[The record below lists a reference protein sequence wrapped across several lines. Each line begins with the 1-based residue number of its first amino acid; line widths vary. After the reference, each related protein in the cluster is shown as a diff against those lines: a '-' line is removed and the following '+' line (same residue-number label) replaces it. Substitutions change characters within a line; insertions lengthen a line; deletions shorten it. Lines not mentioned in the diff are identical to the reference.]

1 MFTSTILGGLLP
13 WAVIPLAA
21 LCLVVSAIGFRKT
34 VYFIS
39 IGYGYSIAAMAIA
52 SLVLAGASAGPV
64 TWLAAILLAIYGI
77 RLGTYLVIREGKA
90 SYQATQKADGDR
102 SAGTGIA
109 AKLGIWI
116 TVALLYPAMF
126 MPALAR
132 FAGEARGTADAV
144 PALSVAGAAIMAA
157 GIAIEAIADLQKSAA
172 KKKNPG
178 RFCDSGLYRI
188 MRCPNYFGELLV
200 WTGNVLAGAAFL
212 GGWLAWLV
220 AGVGYVS
227 IFLIMK
233 GSARRLEI
241 KQGERYG
248 SDPEYQRYAETTP
261 ILFPFLPIYS
271 FRESVIYL
279 G

>member
-1 MFTSTILGGLLP
+1 MFTSSILGGLLP

-52 SLVLAGASAGPV
+52 SLAVAGRAAGPV
-64 TWLAAILLAIYGI
+64 TWLAAVLLAVYGI

-90 SYQATQKADGDR
+90 SYQATQQADGDR
-102 SAGTGIA
+102 SAGTGLA
-109 AKLGIWI
+109 AKLGIWV

-126 MPALAR
+126 LPALVR
-132 FAGEARGTADAV
+132 FAGEAGGGADLV
-144 PALSVAGAAIMAA
+144 PALSIAGVAVMAA
-157 GIAIEAIADLQKSAA
+157 GIAIEAIADRQKSAA
-172 KKKNPG
+172 KKRNPG

-200 WTGNVLAGAAFL
+200 WTGNLLAGAAFL
-212 GGWLAWLV
+212 GSWLAWAI
-220 AGVGYVS
+220 AGVGYIS

-248 SDPEYQRYAETTP
+248 SDPGYRRYAETTP

>member
-1 MFTSTILGGLLP
+1 MFTSSVLGGLLP

-52 SLVLAGASAGPV
+52 SLVLAGAVAGPV

-102 SAGTGIA
+102 SAGAGLA
-109 AKLGIWI
+109 AKLGIWV

-132 FAGEARGTADAV
+132 FAGEARGGVDQV
-144 PALSVAGAAIMAA
+144 PALSIAGVAVMAA
-157 GIAIEAIADLQKSAA
+157 GIAIEAIADRQKSAA
-172 KKKNPG
+172 KKKAPG

-200 WTGNVLAGAAFL
+200 WTGNLLAGAAFL
-212 GGWLAWLV
+212 GSWLAWV
-220 AGVGYVS
+220 IAGVGYLA

-248 SDPEYQRYAETTP
+248 SDPDYRRYAETTP

>member
-1 MFTSTILGGLLP
+1 MFTSSVLGGLLP

-52 SLVLAGASAGPV
+52 SLVLAGAAAGPV

-102 SAGTGIA
+102 SAGAGLA
-109 AKLGIWI
+109 AKLGIWV

-132 FAGEARGTADAV
+132 FAGEARGGVDRV
-144 PALSVAGAAIMAA
+144 PALSIAGVAVMAA
-157 GIAIEAIADLQKSAA
+157 GIAIEAIADRQKSAA
-172 KKKNPG
+172 KKKAPG

-200 WTGNVLAGAAFL
+200 WTGNLLAGAAFL
-212 GGWLAWLV
+212 GSWLAWV
-220 AGVGYVS
+220 IAGVGYLS

-248 SDPEYQRYAETTP
+248 SDPDYRRYAETTP

>member
-1 MFTSTILGGLLP
+1 MFSSTILGGLLP
-13 WAVIPLAA
+13 WAIVPLAGI
-21 LCLVVSAIGFRKT
+21 CLAVSAIGFRKT

-39 IGYGYSIAAMAIA
+39 IGYGYSIAAMAIT
-52 SLVLAGASAGPV
+52 SLAVAGRVAGAV
-64 TWLAAILLAIYGI
+64 TWLAAVLLAIYGI
-77 RLGTYLVIREGKA
+77 RLGTYLAIREGKA
-90 SYQATQKADGDR
+90 SYQATQKSDGDR
-102 SAGTGIA
+102 SAGTGLA

-132 FAGEARGTADAV
+132 FVGEARGGADQV
-144 PALSVAGAAIMAA
+144 PALSIAGVAVMAA
-157 GIAIEAIADLQKSAA
+157 GIAIEAVADLQKSAA
-172 KKKNPG
+172 KKRNPG
-178 RFCDSGLYRI
+178 RFCGSGLYRFI
-188 MRCPNYFGELLV
+188 RCPNYFGELLV
-200 WTGNVLAGAAFL
+200 WTGNLLAGAAFL
-212 GGWLAWLV
+212 GGWLAW
-220 AGVGYVS
+220 AIAAIGYVS

-241 KQGERYG
+241 KQGECYG
-248 SDPEYQRYAETTP
+248 SDPEYQHYAETTP

>member
-1 MFTSTILGGLLP
+1 MFTSSVLGGRRP
-13 WAVIPLAA
+13 CANIPLAA

-52 SLVLAGASAGPV
+52 SLVLAGAAAGPV

-102 SAGTGIA
+102 SAGAGLA
-109 AKLGIWI
+109 AKLGIWV

-132 FAGEARGTADAV
+132 FAGEARGGVDRV
-144 PALSVAGAAIMAA
+144 PALSIAGVAVMAA
-157 GIAIEAIADLQKSAA
+157 GIAIEAIADRQKSAA
-172 KKKNPG
+172 KKKAPG

-200 WTGNVLAGAAFL
+200 WTGNLLAGAAFL
-212 GGWLAWLV
+212 GSWLAWV
-220 AGVGYVS
+220 IAGVGYLS

-248 SDPEYQRYAETTP
+248 SDPDYRRYAETTP